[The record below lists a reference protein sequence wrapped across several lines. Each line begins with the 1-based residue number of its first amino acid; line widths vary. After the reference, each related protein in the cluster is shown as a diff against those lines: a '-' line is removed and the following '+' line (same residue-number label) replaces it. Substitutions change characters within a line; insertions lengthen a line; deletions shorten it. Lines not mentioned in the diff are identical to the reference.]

1 MNKSKVTDP
10 TMVEDVTY
18 LNYLALAGAIL
29 LDPNSEDYKQIVYN
43 KELYD
48 KDEEIKRIKEI
59 DDIRAK
65 GEMTELEK
73 WYKNTFNKADGK
85 EKIKSEKELLRIEK
99 IRQTAILNARERQIK
114 RLGLFE
120 KFKDEIID
128 VSNMTSTEISKHKI
142 KVINTES
149 GEIQCFDTKME
160 CEEHIGI
167 EARNIM
173 QYIKRQA
180 VFNKKYIF
188 TISHEKSGKIYNN
201 GTRIKAVNIKTGE
214 EKIFNKFREAS
225 DFYGY
230 VYVTFIQKFRKGQL
244 SVIDDWKLE
253 EI

>member
-1 MNKSKVTDP
+1 
-10 TMVEDVTY
+10 MVEDVTY

-73 WYKNTFNKADGK
+73 WYKNTFNKADEK

-128 VSNMTSTEISKHKI
+128 VSNMK
-142 KVINTES
+142 
-149 GEIQCFDTKME
+149 
-160 CEEHIGI
+160 
-167 EARNIM
+167 
-173 QYIKRQA
+173 
-180 VFNKKYIF
+180 
-188 TISHEKSGKIYNN
+188 
-201 GTRIKAVNIKTGE
+201 
-214 EKIFNKFREAS
+214 
-225 DFYGY
+225 
-230 VYVTFIQKFRKGQL
+230 
-244 SVIDDWKLE
+244 
-253 EI
+253 

>member
-1 MNKSKVTDP
+1 
-10 TMVEDVTY
+10 MVEDVTY

-73 WYKNTFNKADGK
+73 WYKNTFNKADEK

-128 VSNMTSTEISKHKI
+128 VSNMTSTEISEHKI

-188 TISHEKSGKIYNN
+188 TISDEKSGKIYNN

>member
-1 MNKSKVTDP
+1 
-10 TMVEDVTY
+10 
-18 LNYLALAGAIL
+18 
-29 LDPNSEDYKQIVYN
+29 
-43 KELYD
+43 
-48 KDEEIKRIKEI
+48 
-59 DDIRAK
+59 
-65 GEMTELEK
+65 MTELEK
-73 WYKNTFNKADGK
+73 WYKNTFNKADEK

-188 TISHEKSGKIYNN
+188 TISDEKSGKIYNN

-244 SVIDDWKLE
+244 SVIDDWELE